1 MLEAFLI
8 GLAVFIGRMDFF
20 LGTPMIGRAIVLG
33 PLTGL
38 FLGDIAMGTMIGFQL
53 ELVFLGMNYIGA
65 SVPPDMVVGSVLGTA
80 VAISSGYGYETAL
93 TVAMPTAILSAFL
106 VNLFY
111 GVITPLIARLVDQ
124 KAENGNYKGIERWF
138 IGGGFF
144 YNFTFGLVAFT
155 AFYLGNDV
163 IISLVELIP
172 EWLQNGLVIAAGI
185 LPALGF
191 AQLISMIATK
201 KTSVFMLFGFLLT
214 AYLDVNTVG
223 VVAFSAVVIGIL
235 LLADDFITIDP
246 NSMPGD
252 DINEF

>member
-1 MLEAFLI
+1 MIEALLI

-38 FLGDIAMGTMIGFQL
+38 FLGDVATGTMIGFQL

-111 GVITPLIARLVDQ
+111 GIITPLIAKYIDKQ
-124 KAENGNYKGIERWF
+124 AENGNFKGIERSF

-144 YNFTFGLVAFT
+144 YNFTFAVLVFI

-163 IISLVELIP
+163 IIALVDLIP
-172 EWLQNGLVIAAGI
+172 SWMENGLIIAAGI

-191 AQLISMIATK
+191 AQLISMIASK
-201 KTSVFMLFGFLLT
+201 KTAVFMLFGFLLT
-214 AYLDVNTVG
+214 AYLAVNTVG

-235 LLADDFITIDP
+235 LLAEEFISKNTQLIGEED
-246 NSMPGD
+246 S
-252 DINEF
+252 NEF